1 MYYLYSMKQQKIYTP
16 AQFADKNNLSRV
28 TVWRWLTRKDLE
40 KRLKMY
46 DARKIIIA
54 KKTFIETT

>member
-1 MYYLYSMKQQKIYTP
+1 MKQPKVYTP
-16 AQFADKNNLSRV
+16 AQFAEKHKLSRT
-28 TVWRWLTRKDLE
+28 TVWRWLTNKKLE

-54 KKTFIETT
+54 EKTFIEV